1 MKAMILTY
9 PSRNRNPGKRAMTKL
24 LVILSVALVSLH
36 VVAAGVQDAENGGEC
51 VDSDPVNCPFWA
63 ATGEC
68 KANRGY
74 MHRHCKKSCDRCK
87 FVRVNDRAEMNRFI
101 EQKRKEK
108 EEQREIERKEKEVL
122 KVLEGGVFDSGDNG
136 NKNRQKELP
145 PPKTETENTAATTT
159 ATTTIS
165 ATGEVETT
173 ISATSGDLNQSNGDA
188 VVSTANSDTVDI
200 RTSNTDISLTAAATR
215 TTGSSTTDEKPR
227 RKKAKIDAE
236 TGLECVDM
244 NENCPFLAAT
254 GDCKTNRGYMSVN
267 CRLSC
272 DRCHIVRVTD
282 RNDIRKYIDQK
293 RKDTEPERQA
303 KREAREVRKILAGEL

>member
-1 MKAMILTY
+1 MSTTRNFAVMELHSTESGWIFLVKQPGLDCPLRQAFVSRQFNYSFVLTTFY
-9 PSRNRNPGKRAMTKL
+9 
-24 LVILSVALVSLH
+24 
-36 VVAAGVQDAENGGEC
+36 
-51 VDSDPVNCPFWA
+51 CPFNIV
-63 ATGEC
+63 TPQNC
-68 KANRGY
+68 IR
-74 MHRHCKKSCDRCK
+74 

-254 GDCKTNRGYMSVN
+254 VRYM
-267 CRLSC
+267 
-272 DRCHIVRVTD
+272 
-282 RNDIRKYIDQK
+282 
-293 RKDTEPERQA
+293 
-303 KREAREVRKILAGEL
+303 G

>member
-1 MKAMILTY
+1 MKPMILTC

-24 LVILSVALVSLH
+24 LMILSVALVFLH
-36 VVAAGVQDAENGGEC
+36 VVSAGVQDAENGGEC

-108 EEQREIERKEKEVL
+108 EEEREIERKEKEVL
-122 KVLEGGVFDSGDNG
+122 KVLEGDSFDGGDNG
-136 NKNRQKELP
+136 NKNGRKELP
-145 PPKTETENTAATTT
+145 PPKTETDNIAATTT
-159 ATTTIS
+159 ATTIIS
-165 ATGEVETT
+165 ATGEVEST
-173 ISATSGDLNQSNGDA
+173 IRATSGDLNQNNGDV
-188 VVSTANSDTVDI
+188 VVSTANSDTADMSSSTIDI
-200 RTSNTDISLTAAATR
+200 AATTTAATATNEK
-215 TTGSSTTDEKPR
+215 TG

-236 TGLECVDM
+236 TGLKCVDL
-244 NENCPFLAAT
+244 NENCPSWAAT
-254 GDCKTNRGYMSVN
+254 GYCKTNRGYMSVN
-267 CRLSC
+267 CRLAC

-282 RNDIRKYIDQK
+282 RNDIRKYIEQK

-303 KREAREVRKILAGEL
+303 KREAREVRNILAGEL